1 MQTSYDPPLLVL
13 SINPGH
19 ATYALLHASG
29 AFTISVLKRGQ
40 LELARWFGTRAGR
53 DQDKLEGVRWHPG
66 RNGAPVLDEALAY
79 FDCALAQSLS
89 AGGHAL
95 AVAGVLA
102 GRISDPDAGAMSYAE
117 TRDMDGSR
125 ALVPVRR
132 C

>member
-40 LELARWFGTRAGR
+40 LELARWFGTRSGR

-79 FDCALAQSLS
+79 FDCELAQSLS
-89 AGGHAL
+89 AGDHEL
-95 AVAGVLA
+95 AVARVLA
-102 GRISDPDAGAMSYAE
+102 GRLIDPVARPVAGAES
-117 TRDMDGSR
+117 G
-125 ALVPVRR
+125 AL
-132 C
+132 